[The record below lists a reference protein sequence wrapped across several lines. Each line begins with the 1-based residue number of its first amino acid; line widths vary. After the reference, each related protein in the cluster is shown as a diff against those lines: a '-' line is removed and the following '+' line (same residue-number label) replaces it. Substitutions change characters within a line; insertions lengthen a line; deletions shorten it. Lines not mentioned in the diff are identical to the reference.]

1 MKRIIVD
8 YSKLTNE
15 ILNLLVDKFPDGY
28 DDSNII
34 RFRNH
39 KDEAIEAVE
48 VKTEDTIYLVKISTK
63 LSERMVNYDEDDEIE
78 EVPEIDAKAL
88 DLDDDD
94 SANENDDDEDEKEDK
109 PEFDDDDEEDKDSND
124 IADDEDDE
132 DEDDED

>member
-48 VKTEDTIYLVKISTK
+48 VRTTDTIYLVKISTN
-63 LSERMVNYDEDDEIE
+63 LSERMFNYDEDDEIE
-78 EVPEIDAKAL
+78 VPEIDAKSLAL
-88 DLDDDD
+88 DTDDVIDENLD
-94 SANENDDDEDEKEDK
+94 EEDEKEDK
-109 PEFDDDDEEDKDSND
+109 PEFDDDDDEDQDKEIEYSD
-124 IADDEDDE
+124 DDE

>member
-48 VKTEDTIYLVKISTK
+48 VKTDDTIYLVKISTK
-63 LSERMVNYDEDDEIE
+63 LSERMFNYDEDDEIE
-78 EVPEIDAKAL
+78 EVPEIDAKSL
-88 DLDDDD
+88 DLDED
-94 SANENDDDEDEKEDK
+94 SINENDDDEDEKEDK
-109 PEFDDDDEEDKDSND
+109 PEFDEDDDDEDSNKNE
-124 IADDEDDE
+124 IADDE
-132 DEDDED
+132 DEDDEDL

>member
-48 VKTEDTIYLVKISTK
+48 VRTDDTIYLVKISTK
-63 LSERMVNYDEDDEIE
+63 LSERMVNYDEDVEI
-78 EVPEIDAKAL
+78 EVPEIDAKSIAL
-88 DLDDDD
+88 DDEDAIDE
-94 SANENDDDEDEKEDK
+94 NEDEEDEKEDK
-109 PEFDDDDEEDKDSND
+109 PEFDEDDEDRGDNDIVDDLEEDDDDEE
-124 IADDEDDE
+124 
-132 DEDDED
+132 